1 MDRRQYLSAER
12 LFELCNEHLEDPRR
26 PSGNIRHKLIDVFV
40 IGLLGIMGGL
50 EDWESIEDYGYTKQN
65 WLKTFLELPNGM
77 PSDDTYRRVFE
88 RLKPEQVEK
97 VYREW
102 VMPFVG
108 GCIGKQV
115 AIDGKTICGASN
127 AREKNEKEGEGKIH
141 MISAWVCED
150 RISIAQEKTDE
161 KSNEITKIPEIL
173 SMIDVYGAVVSID
186 AMGTQTAIAETIVN
200 AEGNYVLGVKQNQ
213 PTLYE
218 NVKEYFDWARDDECE
233 KKNLSVEN
241 YNDCGHGR
249 VTHRRVEVIND
260 VSWLEEK
267 SRWKNLSSLI
277 CVTRRTDRNGSIS
290 KEESFYIASFP
301 MSARDAA
308 RYVQSHWGIEN
319 RLHWSLDMVFHED
332 DCKIH
337 TENAPQNLS
346 VLRKMAKVILQNDTS
361 RKISIR
367 RKSNIALM
375 DNDYAFHLLFTATD
389 VFK

>member
-26 PSGNIRHKLIDVFV
+26 PSGNIRHKLIDIFV

-88 RLKPEQVEK
+88 RLNPKQVEK

-108 GCIGKQV
+108 GCVGKQV
-115 AIDGKTICGASN
+115 AIDGKTICGASK

-150 RISIAQEKTDE
+150 RISIAQEKTEE
-161 KSNEITKIPEIL
+161 KSNEITKIPDIL

-186 AMGTQTAIAETIVN
+186 AMGTQTAIAEKIID
-200 AEGNYVLGVKQNQ
+200 AEGNYVLGLKQNQ

-218 NVKEYFDWARDDECE
+218 NVKEYFDWARLDDCE
-233 KKNLSVEN
+233 KKNLSVES
-241 YNDCGHGR
+241 YNECGHGR
-249 VTHRRVEVIND
+249 VTHRRVEVTND

-267 SRWKNLSSLI
+267 SRWKGLSSLI
-277 CVTRRTDRNGSIS
+277 CVTRRTERDGKTSN
-290 KEESFYIASFP
+290 EESFYIASFP
-301 MSARDAA
+301 MTAKDAA
-308 RYVQSHWGIEN
+308 RYVQSHWGVEN
-319 RLHWSLDMVFHED
+319 RLHWSLDVVFHED
-332 DCKIH
+332 DCLIH

-346 VLRKMAKVILQNDTS
+346 ILRKIARVILQNDTS

-367 RKSNIALM
+367 RKTNIALM
-375 DNDYAFHLLFTATD
+375 DNDYAFQLLFSFA
-389 VFK
+389 K

>member
-26 PSGNIRHKLIDVFV
+26 PSGNIRHKLIDIFV

-127 AREKNEKEGEGKIH
+127 AREKNEKEAEGKIH

-200 AEGNYVLGVKQNQ
+200 AEGNYVLGLKQNQ

-218 NVKEYFDWARDDECE
+218 NVKEYFDWAREDECE
-233 KKNLSVEN
+233 KKNLSVET
-241 YNDCGHGR
+241 YNEGGHGR
-249 VTHRRVEVIND
+249 VTHRRVEVTND

-267 SRWKNLSSLI
+267 SRWKSLSSLI
-277 CVTRRTDRNGSIS
+277 CVTRRTDRDGKIS
-290 KEESFYIASFP
+290 TEESFYIASFP
-301 MSARDAA
+301 MSAKDAA

-337 TENAPQNLS
+337 TDNAPQNLS

-375 DNDYAFHLLFTATD
+375 DNDYAFHLLFKATD